1 MILLVPEVWI
11 ISGRYLFLEK
21 KVGQGSKVLKRTKM
35 MFRDGGRIFRK
46 KNTMFF
52 LEHGTE
58 LRIVG
63 GHELAVLGFWAVRN
77 LSEMLGRH

>member
-46 KNTMFF
+46 KKHNVFF
-52 LEHGTE
+52 
-58 LRIVG
+58 R
-63 GHELAVLGFWAVRN
+63 AWN
-77 LSEMLGRH
+77 